1 MKPIWILFWMKEQ
14 RPFTVHSTG
23 VVTGNPLTHQM
34 TELSTENSLDCC
46 CHNQCATTPLSLSRF
61 NLWAFS
67 TFLRRTK
74 NMEATKCKFWVV
86 WGMIQYIPGHGVQHV
101 LNSADHMGTGIVCIT
116 MKPLVSRLG
125 ELSCNSNM
133 HEVGKLYDSSMV
145 LFRHI
150 RYL

>member
-1 MKPIWILFWMKEQ
+1 MKEQ